1 MDATYPYIKYVT
13 NTVLLEK
20 YVFDNYNNTETKYE
34 YNSKDQLIQKTE
46 RIKNDRH
53 LIHRYTYVNDL
64 KNLSEAEAYMKSIN
78 MIHAPIEHS
87 VSLKNGASES
97 IIEKQMIEYKK
108 LGNFVKPYRQKVLIN
123 GAYEVREEYLYDRI
137 GNVSQTKFNDGTV
150 VCQLW
155 GYGGRYCVATILNAD
170 LSTIN
175 NLPSI
180 RNVSFPISGAL
191 TATQVDELY
200 NLPNTQVEIYEYKP
214 NVGMTLR
221 KDSRKLDTIFE
232 YDADNRLQRTI
243 NSDMMEE
250 YDIHII
256 SDPHTKK

>member
-1 MDATYPYIKYVT
+1 
-13 NTVLLEK
+13 
-20 YVFDNYNNTETKYE
+20 
-34 YNSKDQLIQKTE
+34 
-46 RIKNDRH
+46 
-53 LIHRYTYVNDL
+53 
-64 KNLSEAEAYMKSIN
+64 
-78 MIHAPIEHS
+78 APIEHS

-137 GNVSQTKFNDGTV
+137 GNVSQTKFKDGTV